1 MNAVH
6 FGAGNIGR
14 GFIGLLLEQAGYHIT
29 FIDVNQQLIE
39 EINKRQSYNVHF
51 ADDTSESQTVRQ
63 ISAVNSKEDP
73 LLVTQAIEEAAIIT
87 TAVGASVLPMI
98 AKTIAEG
105 LQQRIH
111 TNKTPLSII
120 ACENMIGGSSKLKEM
135 VYQEITQDEKATF
148 DRLYHFPDAAVDR
161 IVPNQ
166 TNDHILDVT
175 VEPYYEWVVDRS
187 AIKGPVPRI
196 EAIHYV
202 EDLGPY
208 IERKLFTVNTGH
220 AVIAYVGYSKGYT
233 TIMEALKD
241 RSILQTVRG
250 ALEESGQ
257 ALTEIYGF
265 DHHQHQAYMEKIIER
280 FQNPYLSDAIIRVA
294 RGPIRKLGPN
304 DRLVKPAL
312 MYLDTTGKLPYHLVT
327 AIAASLTFYNEADEE
342 AVHLQDMIKKQ
353 GVVATFAEM
362 SKLSLTHPLTE
373 AVMEQYQ

>member
-14 GFIGLLLEQAGYHIT
+14 GFIGLLLDQAGFHIT

-39 EINKRQSYNVHF
+39 EINKRQAYNVHF
-51 ADDTSESQTVRQ
+51 ADDASESQTVRQ

-73 LLVTQAIEEAAIIT
+73 MLVTQAIEEADIIT
-87 TAVGASVLPMI
+87 TAVGASVLPII
-98 AKTIAEG
+98 AKVLAKG
-105 LQQRIH
+105 LQKRSH
-111 TNKTPLSII
+111 TNEKPLTII
-120 ACENMIGGSSKLKEM
+120 ACENMIGGSSMLKQQ
-135 VYQEITQDEKATF
+135 VYQEIGEKEKVTF
-148 DRLYHFPDAAVDR
+148 DRLYSFPDAAVDR

-166 TNDHILDVT
+166 TNDQVLDVI

-187 AIKGPVPRI
+187 AIKGGLPRI
-196 EAIHYV
+196 DGIHFV
-202 EDLGPY
+202 EELAPY

-220 AVIAYVGYSKGYT
+220 AVIAYLGYSKGYT
-233 TIMEALKD
+233 TIVEALQD
-241 RSILQTVRG
+241 PTIFQTVRS

-265 DHHQHQAYMEKIIER
+265 DHQQHQAYIEKIIER
-280 FQNPYLSDAIIRVA
+280 FQNPHLSDAIIRVA

-312 MYLDTTGKLPYHLVT
+312 MYWDTTGKIPYHLVT

-353 GVVATFAEM
+353 GVGSAFAAI
-362 SKLSLTHPLTE
+362 SKLSLAHPLTK
-373 AVMEQYQ
+373 AVTDQYQ